1 MSVEYKNPRDCRFK
15 SVKNVMC
22 FVQDNCGACAWNP
35 ENETL
40 REIRVEKIRRELK
53 EKENKMEGEEDGND
67 TQG

>member
-40 REIRVEKIRRELK
+40 REIRIEEIRRELNEQR
-53 EKENKMEGEEDGND
+53 EKDGVND
-67 TQG
+67 DGGGTE